1 MAARNPNRK
10 PRKKVPIVGEW
21 HEGDT
26 QHRKWC
32 ARCHKAFRQWYGPS
46 HSRGE
51 LITCPACGHTWGA
64 RFNGTRDA
72 VMECECGQPLRGQSP
87 RKGCL
92 ECQRVVS
99 RASAQIEAMAGMR
112 DIHFDRLDVYAS
124 RAAVDAGAAA
134 FWARPR
140 YDNGLPRV
148 EPIGASWGH
157 WSYQDPATTGDAP

>member
-10 PRKKVPIVGEW
+10 PRKKVPVIGTQTKDATPHRYWCHFCHQGFRRWVGPATPRNEMIQCP
-21 HEGDT
+21 H
-26 QHRKWC
+26 C
-32 ARCHKAFRQWYGPS
+32 RQSWM
-46 HSRGE
+46 SRGRPSKGDP
-51 LITCPACGHTWGA
+51 LL
-64 RFNGTRDA
+64 
-72 VMECECGQPLRGQSP
+72 CECGQPLAGQH
-87 RKGCL
+87 RLKGCF

-140 YDNGLPRV
+140 HDNGLPRV

-157 WSYQDPATTGDAP
+157 WNDQDPATTGDAP